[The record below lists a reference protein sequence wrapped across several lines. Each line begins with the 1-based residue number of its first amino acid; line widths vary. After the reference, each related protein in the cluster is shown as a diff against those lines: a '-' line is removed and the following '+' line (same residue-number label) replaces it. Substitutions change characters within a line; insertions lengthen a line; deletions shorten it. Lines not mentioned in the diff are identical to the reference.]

1 MTTDL
6 HTLILIILCGIVT
19 LLIRIIPFMMISRV
33 HLPEIVVKWL
43 SFIPITLFTAL
54 VIDGVIQQHDNTFGY
69 KIGRAHV

>member
-43 SFIPITLFTAL
+43 SFI
-54 VIDGVIQQHDNTFGY
+54 
-69 KIGRAHV
+69 